1 MKDDGKT
8 VPVSLV
14 SHGLE
19 TGFVVMDNNHLQGVF
34 ADKSTDLRGHFLAM
48 NSMYTYP
55 RHIEHT

>member
-19 TGFVVMDNNHLQGVF
+19 TGFVVMDTNHLKCVF
-34 ADKSTDLRGHFLAM
+34 AEKSSDLRGHFRRAFR
-48 NSMYTYP
+48 YF
-55 RHIEHT
+55 